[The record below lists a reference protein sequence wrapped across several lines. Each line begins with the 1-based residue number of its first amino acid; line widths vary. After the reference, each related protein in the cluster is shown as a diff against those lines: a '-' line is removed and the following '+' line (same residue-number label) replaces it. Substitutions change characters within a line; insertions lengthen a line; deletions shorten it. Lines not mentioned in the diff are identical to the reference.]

1 MAVAVLQLALAS
13 VWLLDGV
20 LQLQPFFFTSG
31 ANGFSGMLTGIAA
44 GNPSFVAH
52 SMTWNASIIAHHPV
66 VTNSAFAFI
75 QIGLGFGIAWRPSR
89 RLALAA
95 SIVWSIGVW
104 WFGEGLGGVLTGN
117 ATPLGG
123 GPGAVLFYALLAV
136 LLWPMPQSNPC
147 GPFVAAGRVG
157 MTAAKTTWAVVW
169 LGMGCLAL
177 IGSGRAP
184 QGIHDLI
191 GHLSAGEPSWLA
203 TLDRHAESAVAHQG
217 LTIALAFT
225 ALCVG
230 VALSVFLPPQMT
242 RIGIALAVVM
252 ATVIWVVGQNF
263 GMISAGGGTDPNS
276 GPLLIL
282 LALAYW
288 PALPRPVGRVQVRAR
303 ATGISVA
310 VGGS

>member
-1 MAVAVLQLALAS
+1 MLQLALAS

-31 ANGFSGMLTGIAA
+31 TDGFSGMLTGIAT

-52 SMTWNASIIAHHPV
+52 SITWDASIIAHHPV

-75 QIGLGFGIAWRPSR
+75 QIGLGFGIAWRPTR

-95 SIVWSIGVW
+95 SIVWSMGVW
-104 WFGEGLGGVLTGN
+104 WFGEGLGGVLTGDG
-117 ATPLGG
+117 TPLGG

-136 LLWPMPQSNPC
+136 LLWPAPESNPDR
-147 GPFVAAGRVG
+147 PFVAAGRVG
-157 MTAAKTTWAVVW
+157 MRAAKTTWAVVW

-177 IGSGRAP
+177 IGSGRSP

-191 GHLSAGEPSWLA
+191 ADLSAGEPSWLA
-203 TLDRHAESAVAHQG
+203 TLDRHAESVVAHQG
-217 LTIALAFT
+217 LTVALAFA

-230 VALSVFLPPQMT
+230 VAVSVFLPLRVT

-263 GMISAGGGTDPNS
+263 GMIFSGGGTDPNS

-282 LALAYW
+282 FALAYW
-288 PALPRPVGRVQVRAR
+288 PAVPRPVGRAEVRAR